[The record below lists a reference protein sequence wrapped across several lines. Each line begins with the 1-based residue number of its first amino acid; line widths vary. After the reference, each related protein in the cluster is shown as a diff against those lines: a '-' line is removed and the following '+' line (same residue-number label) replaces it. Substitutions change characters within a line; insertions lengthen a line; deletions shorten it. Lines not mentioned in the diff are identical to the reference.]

1 MKIFYNKLELIE
13 HLNQL
18 RKLGISIGFV
28 PTMGALHKGHLSLLK
43 KSYSNNKVSV
53 VSIFIN
59 PTQFN
64 SSSDLSTYPNNLK
77 EDCSLLK
84 SISEEVLVFAPDS
97 KEIYGN
103 KMYVKS
109 FNFKGLDKF
118 MEGEFRNNHFQGVAT
133 VVELLLDIVK
143 PDRAYFGEKD
153 FQQLQIIKSLKTNIK
168 IIGCETQRE
177 KSGLALSSRNN
188 KLSSKSKKVASNI
201 FKSLTFL
208 KSNISNY
215 NIKDLTNTVI
225 DNINSFD
232 QMNLEYL
239 IIADEDKLVPTDS
252 INFKKKYRAF
262 ISVFVDGIRL
272 IDNIALN

>member
-1 MKIFYNKLELIE
+1 MKIFHNKLELIE

-18 RKLGISIGFV
+18 RKLGLSIGFV

-43 KSYSNNKVSV
+43 KSSSNNKVSV

>member
-1 MKIFYNKLELIE
+1 MKIFHNKLELIE

-18 RKLGISIGFV
+18 RKLGLSIGFV

-43 KSYSNNKVSV
+43 KSFSNNKVSV

-59 PTQFN
+59 PTQFD

-84 SISEEVLVFAPDS
+84 NISEEILVFAPNS

-109 FNFKGLDKF
+109 YDFKGLDKF

>member
-1 MKIFYNKLELIE
+1 MKIFHNKLELIE

-18 RKLGISIGFV
+18 RKLGLSIGFV

-43 KSYSNNKVSV
+43 KSSSNNKVSV

-109 FNFKGLDKF
+109 FNFQGLDKF

-215 NIKDLTNTVI
+215 NIKDLTNTVS

>member
-1 MKIFYNKLELIE
+1 MKIFHNKLELIE

-18 RKLGISIGFV
+18 RKLGLSIGFV

-43 KSYSNNKVSV
+43 KSSSNNKVSV

-109 FNFKGLDKF
+109 FNFQGLDKF

>member
-1 MKIFYNKLELIE
+1 MKIFHNKLELIE

-18 RKLGISIGFV
+18 RKLGLSIGFV

-43 KSYSNNKVSV
+43 KSFSNNKVSV

-84 SISEEVLVFAPDS
+84 NISEEILVFAPNS

-109 FNFKGLDKF
+109 YDFKGLDKF

>member
-1 MKIFYNKLELIE
+1 MKIFHNKLELIE

-18 RKLGISIGFV
+18 RKLGLSIGFV

-43 KSYSNNKVSV
+43 KSSSNNKVSV

-239 IIADEDKLVPTDS
+239 IIADEDKLVPTDT

>member
-1 MKIFYNKLELIE
+1 MKIFHNKLELIE
-13 HLNQL
+13 YLNQL
-18 RKLGISIGFV
+18 RNLGLSIGFV

-43 KSYSNNKVSV
+43 KSSSNNKVSV

-59 PTQFN
+59 PTQFD

-84 SISEEVLVFAPDS
+84 NISEEILVFAPNS

-109 FNFKGLDKF
+109 YDFKGLDKF

-188 KLSSKSKKVASNI
+188 KLSLKSKKVASNI

-208 KSNISNY
+208 KSNISNH
-215 NIKDLTNTVI
+215 NIKDLTNTVS

>member
-43 KSYSNNKVSV
+43 KSSSNNKVSV

-84 SISEEVLVFAPDS
+84 NISEEILVFAPDS

-109 FNFKGLDKF
+109 YDFKGLDKF

-215 NIKDLTNTVI
+215 NIKDLTNTVS

>member
-1 MKIFYNKLELIE
+1 MKIFHNKLELIE
-13 HLNQL
+13 HLYQL
-18 RKLGISIGFV
+18 RKLGLSIGFV

-43 KSYSNNKVSV
+43 KSFANNKVSV

-84 SISEEVLVFAPDS
+84 NISEEILVFAPDS

-109 FNFKGLDKF
+109 YDFKGLDKF

-188 KLSSKSKKVASNI
+188 KLSLKSKNVASNI

-215 NIKDLTNTVI
+215 NIKDLTNAVS

>member
-1 MKIFYNKLELIE
+1 MKIFHNKLELIE

-18 RKLGISIGFV
+18 RKLGLSIGFV

-43 KSYSNNKVSV
+43 KSFSNNKVSV

-109 FNFKGLDKF
+109 YDFKGLDKF

-239 IIADEDKLVPTDS
+239 IIADEDKLVPTDT

>member
-43 KSYSNNKVSV
+43 KSSSNNKVSV

-143 PDRAYFGEKD
+143 PDRTYFGEKD

>member
-43 KSYSNNKVSV
+43 KSSSNNKVSV

-201 FKSLTFL
+201 FKNLTFL

>member
-43 KSYSNNKVSV
+43 KSSSNNKVSV

-133 VVELLLDIVK
+133 VV
-143 PDRAYFGEKD
+143 
-153 FQQLQIIKSLKTNIK
+153 
-168 IIGCETQRE
+168 
-177 KSGLALSSRNN
+177 
-188 KLSSKSKKVASNI
+188 
-201 FKSLTFL
+201 
-208 KSNISNY
+208 
-215 NIKDLTNTVI
+215 
-225 DNINSFD
+225 
-232 QMNLEYL
+232 
-239 IIADEDKLVPTDS
+239 
-252 INFKKKYRAF
+252 
-262 ISVFVDGIRL
+262 
-272 IDNIALN
+272 

>member
-43 KSYSNNKVSV
+43 KSSSNNKVSV

-84 SISEEVLVFAPDS
+84 NISEEILVFAPNS

-109 FNFKGLDKF
+109 YDFKGLDKF

>member
-43 KSYSNNKVSV
+43 KSSSNNKVSV

>member
-1 MKIFYNKLELIE
+1 MKIFYKKLDLIG
-13 HLNQL
+13 HLNHL
-18 RKLGISIGFV
+18 RDSGSTIGFV
-28 PTMGALHKGHLSLLK
+28 PTMGALHQGHLSLLN
-43 KSYSNNKVSV
+43 KSHLNNEVTV

-64 SSSDLSTYPNNLK
+64 SSSDLSTYPKNLK
-77 EDCSLLK
+77 QDCNLLK
-84 SISEEVLVFAPDS
+84 NISDEILVFVPDS
-97 KEIYGN
+97 NEICGDQ
-103 KMYVKS
+103 MHTKS
-109 FNFKGLDKF
+109 YDFNGLDKY
-118 MEGEFRNNHFQGVAT
+118 MEGKFRTSHFEGVAT

-143 PDRAYFGEKD
+143 PDKAYFGEKD

-188 KLSSKSKKVASNI
+188 KLSIKSKKVASNI

-215 NIKDLTNTVI
+215 NIKDLTNAVS

-272 IDNIALN
+272 IDNI

>member
-1 MKIFYNKLELIE
+1 MKIFHNKLELIE

-18 RKLGISIGFV
+18 RNLGLSIGFV

-43 KSYSNNKVSV
+43 KSSSNNKVSV

-59 PTQFN
+59 PTQFD

-84 SISEEVLVFAPDS
+84 NISEEILVFAPNS

-109 FNFKGLDKF
+109 YDFKGLDKF

>member
-18 RKLGISIGFV
+18 RKLGLSIGFV

-43 KSYSNNKVSV
+43 KSSSNNKVSV

>member
-43 KSYSNNKVSV
+43 KSSSNNKVSV

-84 SISEEVLVFAPDS
+84 NISEEILVFAPNS

-109 FNFKGLDKF
+109 YDFKGLDKF

-215 NIKDLTNTVI
+215 NIKDLTNTVS